1 MRKFLLFWGDVAF
14 LYLALFLTL
23 LVRYGYGPVY
33 AANLDIHLMPFSLIF
48 AVWALVFYTANL
60 YEIGLAKN
68 RLEFYSA
75 YFYSFIINALIAIV
89 FFYFVP
95 FFKIT
100 PRTNFFIFLAWGL
113 VLLTG
118 WRFFFNGL
126 IAKGSSRNNTLIL
139 GLSPQSQELYDYL
152 LANPQLGYKALGI
165 IDVEHEN
172 APNALQEIIRQKKV
186 SILILGPAAYKISR
200 IIDIL
205 YGFLGLGIR
214 YYDLSDFYERV
225 SGKVP
230 VGAIDQTWFLEN
242 LSEGGKRGYEIAKRI
257 WDLVLAVA
265 IGAVILPFYPLIML
279 AIRLDSPGPAFIR
292 QKRIGKA
299 GKIFILVK
307 FRNMIANSPDG
318 SAEGLTGPV
327 WASEDDSRV
336 TRVGKFLRR
345 SRIDELPQIWNVLR
359 GEMSFIGPRPE
370 RPEFHGKLKEQIPFY
385 DERYLVKPGL
395 TGWAQVKYRLDFRA
409 GLTIQD
415 TLEKLQYD
423 LFYIKNRSLLLDL
436 GIILKTASII
446 LKKIFH

>member
-23 LVRYGYGPVY
+23 FIRYGYGPVY

-75 YFYSFIINALIAIV
+75 YFYSFIINALIAIA

-100 PRTNFFIFLAWGL
+100 PRTNFFIFMAWGL
-113 VLLTG
+113 ALLTG

-126 IAKGSSRNNTLIL
+126 IARGSYKDNTLIL
-139 GLSPQSQELYDYL
+139 GLNPQSQELYDYL
-152 LANPQLGYKALGI
+152 LANPQLGYNALGI
-165 IDVEHEN
+165 IDLGHEN
-172 APNALQEIIRQKKV
+172 AAGALQEIIKQKQV
-186 SILILGPAAYKISR
+186 RILILGPAAYQLPR

-205 YGFLGLGIR
+205 YGFLGLGMN
-214 YYDLSDFYERV
+214 YYDLTDFYEKI

-230 VGAIDQTWFLEN
+230 VGVIDQTWFLEN
-242 LSEGGKRGYEIAKRI
+242 LSEGGKRGYEITKRI
-257 WDLVLAVA
+257 WDLVLTVA
-265 IGAVILPFYPLIML
+265 IGTVILPFYPLIIL
-279 AIRLDSPGPAFIR
+279 AIRLDSQGPIFFR

-307 FRNMIANSPDG
+307 FRNMIADSPDG

-327 WASEDDSRV
+327 WAVENDRRV

-370 RPEFHGKLKEQIPFY
+370 RPEFHAKLKEQIPFY
-385 DERYLVKPGL
+385 DERYLVRPGL
-395 TGWAQVKYRLDFRA
+395 TGWAQIKYQLDFRA

-436 GIILKTASII
+436 GIVLKTISII
-446 LKKIFH
+446 LKKIFR

>member
-1 MRKFLLFWGDVAF
+1 MRKFLLFWGDIAF

-23 LVRYGYGPVY
+23 FIRYGYGPVY

-60 YEIGLAKN
+60 YDIGLAKN

-75 YFYSFIINALIAIV
+75 YFYSFITNALIAIA

-100 PRTNFFIFLAWGL
+100 PRTNFFIFMAWGL
-113 VLLTG
+113 ALLTG
-118 WRFFFNGL
+118 WRFFFNRL

-205 YGFLGLGIR
+205 YGFLGLGMR

-242 LSEGGKRGYEIAKRI
+242 LSEGGKRAYELAKRSFDI
-257 WDLVLAVA
+257 VLA
-265 IGAVILPFYPLIML
+265 LLL
-279 AIRLDSPGPAFIR
+279 AIITLPLQLIITLLIKWDSPGPVIYR
-292 QKRIGKA
+292 QQRVGRA
-299 GKIFILVK
+299 GRVFTLYKY
-307 FRNMIANSPDG
+307 RNMVAD
-318 SAEGLTGPV
+318 AESKTGPV
-327 WASEDDSRV
+327 WAAENDARA
-336 TRVGKFLRR
+336 TRVGRVLRR
-345 SRIDELPQIWNVLR
+345 SRLDELPQLWNILK

-370 RPEFHGKLKEQIPFY
+370 RPEFHTKLKEEISFY
-385 DERYLVKPGL
+385 EERYLIRPGL
-395 TGWAQVKYRLDFRA
+395 TGWAQIKYKLDFR
-409 GLTIQD
+409 GGMTTRD

-423 LFYIKNRSLLLDL
+423 LFYIKNRSLFLDL
-436 GIILKTASII
+436 GIILKTINII
-446 LKKIFH
+446 LKKVFG